1 MEQIEQISLDFARA
15 KGDRVGEGEAYAC
28 PFCQDRGFILLPD
41 GRAKKCSCYGEKI
54 SQKILKKSHVNYEE
68 IRQKSLASFRP
79 DTELAENML
88 EMAKDFLA
96 DKNARGIGFFGQ
108 SGTGKTHI
116 CLGVAQELV
125 QRTLRPF
132 LYFNFRADIQKL
144 KSIYYA
150 ESYYTEIN
158 KYIAC
163 PILYI
168 DDLFKLSIGR
178 DGQLDRQD
186 LQIVFD
192 IINSRYLNRR
202 YVTIISSELTVRQ
215 INQQDEALG
224 SRIFDMIHPYGMEC
238 KGKNRRLD
246 HV

>member
-15 KGDRVGEGEAYAC
+15 KGDRVGENEKYTC

-108 SGTGKTHI
+108 SGTGKTHL
-116 CLGVAQELV
+116 CLGIAQELV

-132 LYFNFRADIQKL
+132 LYFNFRADIQRL
-144 KSIYYA
+144 KGIYYDNQYQQEVGKFA
-150 ESYYTEIN
+150 
-158 KYIAC
+158 AC

-178 DGQLDRQD
+178 DGQIAQQD

-202 YVTIISSELTVRQ
+202 CVTIISSELTVRQ